1 MGAPRFRCM
10 DCELIA
16 CFVCGD
22 QPRYAFST
30 SAVKNIQAQGQA
42 VRCIDCS
49 HPECSNRQC
58 RTCRIC
64 RALTCRGGAACAGV
78 IRPLP
83 PKQQPTSMDEKL
95 QYRCERCRFPRCQ
108 RCLKEM
114 PRGTRSRFTESGKEA
129 WTCGDCQT
137 VEENQKVLAKYK

>member
-1 MGAPRFRCM
+1 MGGLLAAPRFRCM

-30 SAVKNIQAQGQA
+30 AAVHETQKNTKSRA

-49 HPECSNRQC
+49 HPECSNRKC

-78 IRPLP
+78 IRPVQAKQP
-83 PKQQPTSMDEKL
+83 PTPMAEKPL
-95 QYRCERCRFPRCQ
+95 FPCERCRFPRCR
-108 RCLKEM
+108 RC
-114 PRGTRSRFTESGKEA
+114 
-129 WTCGDCQT
+129 
-137 VEENQKVLAKYK
+137 